1 MPPQSPPA
9 PPQQMMQMIGGFW
22 ITQIVHAA
30 ARYALADHLAR
41 EPMTA
46 QAFAD
51 AEGLDPRAAERF
63 LRACA
68 GLGLVTMDG
77 CRYGTTDLL
86 DTLRKDHP
94 RSLRGFALSQPAP
107 GHWLP
112 WGRLADALKTGKR
125 QTVAT
130 LGADIFDYY
139 RTAPDEAAAFTEAM
153 SGTTI
158 ASAAEVGRL
167 LDTSASSCAVDV
179 GGAAGAVLFSVLQA
193 NPRLRGIVLD
203 LPNIVPDAQAA
214 AKAAGLHDRVEI
226 VGGDFFETVPEGDL
240 YLLKYILHDWDDAA
254 CIRILRNCRKAARP
268 GARIA
273 IIEVLLEAGDVVASL
288 MDLNMLVMST
298 GRERTLD
305 EYRDLLAAAGFGGVT
320 VTRTRTPMV
329 ILTATV
335 A

>member
-1 MPPQSPPA
+1 MPSDPPPA

-51 AEGLDPRAAERF
+51 AEDLDHQAAARF
-63 LRACA
+63 LRACV
-68 GLGLVTMDG
+68 GLGLVTRDG
-77 CRYGTTDLL
+77 SRYGSTDLL

-112 WGRLADALKTGKR
+112 WGRFADALKTGER

-139 RTAPDEAAAFTEAM
+139 RTAPDEAAAFTDAM

-158 ASAAEVGRL
+158 ASAAEVARL
-167 LDTSASSCAVDV
+167 LDMSGFSCAVDV
-179 GGAAGAVLFSVLQA
+179 GGAAGAMLFAVLQA
-193 NPRLRGIVLD
+193 NPHLKGIVFD
-203 LPNIVPDAQAA
+203 LPNIIPTAQAA
-214 AKAAGLHDRVEI
+214 AEAAGVRDRVEI
-226 VGGDFFETVPEGDL
+226 VGGDFFETIPEGDF
-240 YLLKYILHDWDDAA
+240 YLLKYILHDWDNAA
-254 CIRILRNCRKAARP
+254 CIRILRNCRRVARP

-273 IIEVLLEAGDVVASL
+273 VIEVLIETGGVVAPL

-305 EYRDLLAAAGFGGVT
+305 EYRDLLVAGGFGDVT

-329 ILTATV
+329 ILTATAV
-335 A
+335 